1 MFECEYCGQHMRA
14 SNLGR
19 HVKSRHEAEDARSGG
34 ELKWIPVED
43 PR

>member
-1 MFECEYCGQHMRA
+1 MFECQYCSLHMRA

-19 HVKSRHEAEDARSGG
+19 HVKSRHEEEDAAAGG

-43 PR
+43 PW

>member
-19 HVKSRHEAEDARSGG
+19 HVKSRHEEEDRVNNG
-34 ELKWIPVED
+34 EIKWIKVDD